1 MRFRALILIGVL
13 TAGLLAGCIGGY
25 RTDKEGL
32 RRVNPERY
40 RKLVRSYRAGGMSD
54 DELRKMGFKVL
65 EEDNGQDQS
74 VWQLI
79 PPIKRPEP

>member
-13 TAGLLAGCIGGY
+13 TAGLLAGCIGGH
-25 RTDKEGL
+25 RMDKEGL

>member
-1 MRFRALILIGVL
+1 MKFWILILSGVIVAAFL
-13 TAGLLAGCIGGY
+13 SACIGGH
-25 RTDKEGL
+25 RLDTEGL
-32 RRVNPERY
+32 RRENPEKY

-65 EEDNGQDQS
+65 EEDHGQDQS
-74 VWQLI
+74 VWQVI

>member
-1 MRFRALILIGVL
+1 M
-13 TAGLLAGCIGGY
+13 AGLVSGCIGGY
-25 RTDKEGL
+25 RMDMEGL
-32 RRVNPERY
+32 RRVNPEKY

-65 EEDNGQDQS
+65 EEDDGQDQS

-79 PPIKRPEP
+79 PPIKRPES

>member
-1 MRFRALILIGVL
+1 MRFRAHILIGVL
-13 TAGLLAGCIGGY
+13 TAGLLAGCIGGH
-25 RTDKEGL
+25 RMDKEGL
-32 RRVNPERY
+32 RRENPEGY